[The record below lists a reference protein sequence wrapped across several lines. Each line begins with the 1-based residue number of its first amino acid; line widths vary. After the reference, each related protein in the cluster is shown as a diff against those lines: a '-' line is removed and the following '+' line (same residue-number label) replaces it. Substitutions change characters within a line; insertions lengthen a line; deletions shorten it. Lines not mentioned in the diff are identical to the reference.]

1 MSVGSHPRHGL
12 DAVIHAP
19 VRLSIMAALA
29 AAERMEFQLLRDTVE
44 ISDSLLS
51 KHVATLESAGYVLVT
66 KGYAGKRPRTWL
78 SLTRQGREAFR
89 TYVDTLR
96 HIVEEGARPATHDED
111 QQEPSTTKADFPL

>member
-51 KHVATLESAGYVLVT
+51 KHIATLENAGYVLVT

-78 SLTRQGREAFR
+78 SLTRAGRDAFR
-89 TYVDTLR
+89 RYVDTLR
-96 HIVEEGARPATHDED
+96 YIVDDGARPAAEG
-111 QQEPSTTKADFPL
+111 EIAS